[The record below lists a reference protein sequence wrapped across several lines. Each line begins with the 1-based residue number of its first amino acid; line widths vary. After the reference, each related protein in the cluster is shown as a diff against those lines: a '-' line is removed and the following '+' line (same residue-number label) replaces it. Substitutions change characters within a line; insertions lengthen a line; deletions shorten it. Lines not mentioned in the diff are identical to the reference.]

1 MYATDLNHDDLLK
14 VQQGR
19 FCLNLCSSSFGQAVA
34 AAEQVKTS
42 AMSAAKQTV
51 DSMKVKELK
60 IIWEQKTN
68 ELEEAMSRLVL
79 WYCSIFSFL
88 LYVGAKHTT

>member
-1 MYATDLNHDDLLK
+1 MCGKPT
-14 VQQGR
+14 V
-19 FCLNLCSSSFGQAVA
+19 SSVCALSQAVA

-68 ELEEAMSRLVL
+68 ELEEALSRLVWRCCL
-79 WYCSIFSFL
+79 VAGRAYFRE
-88 LYVGAKHTT
+88 KRH

>member
-1 MYATDLNHDDLLK
+1 
-14 VQQGR
+14 
-19 FCLNLCSSSFGQAVA
+19 
-34 AAEQVKTS
+34 
-42 AMSAAKQTV
+42 MSAAKQTV

-60 IIWEQKTN
+60 IMWEQKTN

-79 WYCSIFSFL
+79 WYCSIFSFS